1 MEVTLQDIIDAIEN
15 DDPDELKILLTH
27 SAQINEYF
35 EIENGVLM
43 TPLLY
48 AIKMKSPD
56 CVDILILN
64 GADPSLSLKIQ
75 EKNGERSLNTAA
87 LEYATGEKKNAAG
100 EDQINY
106 EDIIL
111 ILKEK
116 LNIMDSPPNTPSEIG
131 DDDTVR
137 MPVGSDPSLLSPS
150 QTLNTHRLTQITFQN
165 QTAIKKLTEENASL
179 KKEIQQLR
187 QEIERFKPWIERWI
201 YESTPTS
208 PAITIIEKDRRIS
221 SVQQQQPKKVRKKR
235 ATRDGSNGHID
246 GTLKTASSPKLNSTL
261 AGNTDLIR
269 PKSIMVPTRSE
280 SEKTHKIVKSPLKK
294 KATVEAGKKPD
305 LGPLLEKEEVKSP
318 TTKKSSKKKE

>member
-1 MEVTLQDIIDAIEN
+1 MEVTLEEIIDSI
-15 DDPDELKILLTH
+15 DSDEPGVLKLLLAHYT
-27 SAQINEYF
+27 QLNEYF
-35 EIENGVLM
+35 EIEEGVLM